1 VRNGRIQM
9 CPVPKMMI
17 CPSSQ
22 IVLYDDDGDDGAGPS
37 KEVLARTYA
46 NIRAVGIQVNI
57 QYVKHKIHE
66 RT

>member
-1 VRNGRIQM
+1 MLLYDDVEWE
-9 CPVPKMMI
+9 KMMI
-17 CPSSQ
+17 CPSLQ
-22 IVLYDDDGDDGAGPS
+22 IVLHDDDGDDGAGPS

-57 QYVKHKIHE
+57 RYVKHKIHE